1 MEKSRLIS
9 LITVCFSNKKEVVS
23 SVKKQLMIMITI
35 AINITKTTV
44 NYLTNTWNATS
55 LTYAYNSN
63 QGYFI
68 EHN

>member
-1 MEKSRLIS
+1 MTGPDRYFYIS
-9 LITVCFSNKKEVVS
+9 
-23 SVKKQLMIMITI
+23 KQL
-35 AINITKTTV
+35 

-68 EHN
+68 EHNLILQLKQQQTWPYIHHVTLS